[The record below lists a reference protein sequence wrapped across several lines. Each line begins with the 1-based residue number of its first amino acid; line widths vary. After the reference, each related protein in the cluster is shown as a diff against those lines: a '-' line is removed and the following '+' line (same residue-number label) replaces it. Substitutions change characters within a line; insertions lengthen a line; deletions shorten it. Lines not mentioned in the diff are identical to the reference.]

1 MSDPKSITNIP
12 FQNRQR
18 RLEMM
23 EARQAELRKAS
34 DRRAKFILAG
44 VAVLFI
50 LVSVILGLV
59 AYWLFTVVA

>member
-1 MSDPKSITNIP
+1 
-12 FQNRQR
+12 
-18 RLEMM
+18 MM